1 VRTKTRA
8 KAPKRPQER
17 FGGSSPRRRGSG
29 AFAEPFRR
37 HAERSG
43 TSPDRVSGENAAAVA
58 DVARPATRNGHLSP
72 PRDLGRRWRRVRY
85 NPIRNFTPE
94 RLTGALEQ
102 FDLGYL
108 RDAALIWDVLERRD
122 DVLKN
127 AGPKRRKSVS
137 RQAWEIVG
145 SEDSPEAASQK
156 EALEYFY
163 RNLSVTDAINENLRA
178 GFPQLVRGMMDAQ
191 FQYFAVHEVVWR
203 PEPGGLT
210 AELRKVP
217 LWFFENRTGRLRYT
231 GPELAW
237 DGQDLDEGG
246 WLITCGEGIMEAA
259 SVCCMFKRFSLQD
272 WLNFGEKF
280 GLPGIHGECPA
291 AKGSAEWD
299 DFTEA
304 LESFANDWIIATA
317 AGSKISLIEA
327 GKTGDAP
334 FQPMVDRMDR
344 RLAALCRGA
353 DLSSISRDR
362 EGTGASLQGDET
374 DTLVEDDC
382 ALVTE
387 TLNEQIDR
395 AVIRLAF
402 GPGAPVLANIRINP
416 PKKRDIGQDLQVD
429 KFLLAHGAPVSV
441 ADALERYGRP
451 APDEGEELLRAPRR
465 EARPSPAGQT
475 WATTAPAPDA
485 SNEAGPDEP
494 GLGRFLAEARDLLAT
509 AMRDDLAPARDALRR
524 AIGGDLSRGSLEALR
539 DAMPRIMGAMD
550 SGDTA
555 AALEAIAGA
564 ALADGLAGGPEIAG
578 ENEFREGDHPRH
590 PKGAPDGRG
599 GKFAPKGD
607 AEEGLASYEEPVY
620 RPRGVDKTVP
630 AGPGEPVP
638 PGPRD
643 GGSPDDG
650 ATVMRAGPGGRG
662 ERIPPLPGR
671 GPRQTEFDIRANIQR
686 GRRAMWACVAEESD
700 VIAAMHRPE
709 LGDIDFVWDRDGR
722 GISHIIRRRSEEDS
736 GRPGMNSLSPEE
748 TLDKL
753 VDVIARGS
761 IDDAPGTAA
770 IEFEGF
776 RALLARASKKRN
788 AWLISGFETR
798 GRKK

>member
-1 VRTKTRA
+1 M
-8 KAPKRPQER
+8 
-17 FGGSSPRRRGSG
+17 
-29 AFAEPFRR
+29 
-37 HAERSG
+37 
-43 TSPDRVSGENAAAVA
+43 
-58 DVARPATRNGHLSP
+58 SP

-94 RLTGALEQ
+94 RLTSALEQ

-137 RQAWEIVG
+137 RQAWEIVQ
-145 SEDSPEAASQK
+145 SDDSAEAARQK
-156 EALEYFY
+156 EALEFFY
-163 RNLSVTDAINENLRA
+163 NNLSVTSAIDENLRA
-178 GFPQLVRGMMDAQ
+178 GFPALVRGMMDAQ
-191 FQYFAVHEVVWR
+191 FQYYAVHEIVWR
-203 PEPGGLT
+203 PGPGGLT

-246 WLITCGEGIMEAA
+246 WLITCGDGIMEAA

-280 GLPGIHGECPA
+280 GLPGIHGECAA

-299 DFTEA
+299 DFTAA

-317 AGSKISLIEA
+317 AGSKINLIEA

-395 AVIRLAF
+395 AVIRLTF
-402 GPGAPVLANIRINP
+402 GPAAPALANIRINP
-416 PKKRDIGQDLQVD
+416 PKKRDIRQDLLVD
-429 KFLLAHGAPVSV
+429 KFLLGSGAPVSIT
-441 ADALERYGRP
+441 DALERYGRP
-451 APDEGEELLRAPRR
+451 APDEGEELLRAPRPAAVAQDR
-465 EARPSPAGQT
+465 ATRPGDRGEPRGRAPRPGDRGQ
-475 WATTAPAPDA
+475 PDA
-485 SNEAGPDEP
+485 ENEAGPDEP
-494 GLGRFLAEARDLLAT
+494 GLGIFLAEAREMLAA
-509 AMRDDLAPARDALRR
+509 AMGADLAPVRDALRR
-524 AIGGDLSRGSLEALR
+524 AIDGDLSRGSLEALR

-555 AALEAIAGA
+555 AALSAIGGA
-564 ALADGLAGGPEIAG
+564 ALADGLAGGPEPTG
-578 ENEFREGDHPRH
+578 ENEFDESRHPR
-590 PKGAPDGRG
+590 DGRG
-599 GKFAPKGD
+599 RFTEAGRIDGD
-607 AEEGLASYEEPVY
+607 LADFKEPEIISKPDDRV
-620 RPRGVDKTVP
+620 TVVK
-630 AGPGEPVP
+630 AGPGEAIPPRPAQTESVVGP
-638 PGPRD
+638 PGAGEKIPPR
-643 GGSPDDG
+643 PDDPAAHAG
-650 ATVMRAGPGGRG
+650 EVGDWRAFGFAPADQIHPDRAAPLISEEKARAALAEGFSVTSSLGEGVIFDNGLLDHWRDKAKSAKDVAMRLRSLDRAIDAVRNPHEVWENPASGTLTFFHVVRDERKARAVYAFEVKGGRAESFFSTDDLRSRG
-662 ERIPPLPGR
+662 NDYRKGR
-671 GPRQTEFDIRANIQR
+671 
-686 GRRAMWACVAEESD
+686 
-700 VIAAMHRPE
+700 
-709 LGDIDFVWDRDGR
+709 LRD
-722 GISHIIRRRSEEDS
+722 
-736 GRPGMNSLSPEE
+736 
-748 TLDKL
+748 
-753 VDVIARGS
+753 AR
-761 IDDAPGTAA
+761 
-770 IEFEGF
+770 
-776 RALLARASKKRN
+776 
-788 AWLISGFETR
+788 
-798 GRKK
+798 